1 MIGYDVLEERWRTLR
16 DRRNDITVRSVAC
29 VGAPRTLLMAE
40 IGTHAQTAITLAGGI
55 HGDEPA
61 GAWALLALAEENDLD
76 RRFAYRIW
84 CCVNPTGFDLGARA
98 NKEGEDI
105 NRSFGRGGQTPEARA
120 ILTSNRDRK
129 FALSV
134 DFHEDSDAC
143 GFYCYA
149 YGGADAGG
157 VARAVSEAG
166 FPLADLAS
174 AGGEPGW
181 VAPDPHAEALALG
194 GLSYSLSIVRH
205 AAKRAFTFETPA
217 GKAWEERIAMHRVA
231 ALEAIRAVR
240 LE

>member
-1 MIGYDVLEERWRTLR
+1 MTGYDALEERWRALGNER
-16 DRRNDITVRSVAC
+16 DDITVRSVAC
-29 VGAPRTLLMAE
+29 VGAPRTLLMTE
-40 IGTHAQTAITLAGGI
+40 IGTHTQTAIALAGGI

-61 GAWALLALAEENDLD
+61 GAWALLALAEKNDLD
-76 RRFAYRIW
+76 MRFAYRIW
-84 CCVNPTGFDLGARA
+84 CCVNPTGFVLGTRA
-98 NKEGEDI
+98 NEAGDDI

-149 YGGADAGG
+149 YGADGG
-157 VARAVSEAG
+157 RVARAVSEAG

-174 AGGEPGW
+174 IGGEPGW

-194 GLSYSLSIVRH
+194 GLSYSLSMVRR
-205 AAKRAFTFETPA
+205 AAKRAFTFETPT
-217 GKAWEERIAMHRVA
+217 GKAWEERIAMHRAA